1 MTTHAVT
8 GATSFTGRF
17 IAQRLVAAGDEVR
30 NLTRGVLRDPER
42 LHAALDGSDT
52 LYNTLWIRFERG
64 PITYAWATER
74 SRMLFEAARRAG
86 VRRIVHISVINA
98 SRDAPTAYF
107 RAKAVVEEAL
117 LATGLSHA
125 IVRPTVTYGPG
136 DILVNNLAWT
146 LRRLPVF
153 GVPGDGRYPIQPV
166 HVEDVAEVAVRAG
179 GLTDDVTVD
188 AGGPDVF
195 TFDDFVAL
203 VRQAVGSRALIVH
216 MPVIASLTAARLIGL
231 VVRDVVLTR
240 HEVTEL
246 QQRLMFSEQ
255 PPAGR
260 IRLADWLAA
269 NADSIGRHWS
279 SELDRHF
286 RKPLEVDV

>member
-52 LYNTLWIRFERG
+52 LYNTFWIRFERG

-74 SRMLFEAARRAG
+74 SRMLFEAALRAG

-117 LATGLSHA
+117 VASGLSHA

-166 HVEDVAEVAVRAG
+166 HVDDVAEVAVRAG

-188 AGGPDVF
+188 AGGPDVLA
-195 TFDDFVAL
+195 FDDFVAL

-216 MPVIASLTAARLIGL
+216 MPVIASLAAARLIGL

-286 RKPLEVDV
+286 RKPLEVDR

>member
-1 MTTHAVT
+1 MTTLAVT
-8 GATSFTGRF
+8 GASSFTGRF
-17 IAQRLVAAGDEVR
+17 IAQRLVAAGHEVR
-30 NLTRGVLRDPER
+30 NLTRAVLGDPDQ

-52 LYNTLWIRFERG
+52 LYNTFWIRFEHG
-64 PITYAWATER
+64 PITYAWAIER

-117 LATGLSHA
+117 VATGLSHA

-146 LRRLPVF
+146 LRRLPAF
-153 GVPGDGRYPIQPV
+153 GIPGDGRYPIQPV

-179 GLTDDVTVD
+179 GLTENVTVD

-195 TFDDFVAL
+195 AFDDFVAL

-216 MPVIASLTAARLIGL
+216 LPVGASLAAAGLIGL

-240 HEVTEL
+240 HEVIEL
-246 QQRLMFSEQ
+246 RQRLMFSAQ
-255 PPAGR
+255 PPAGTV
-260 IRLADWLAA
+260 RLADWLTA
-269 NADSIGRHWS
+269 NADGLGRRWAN
-279 SELDRHF
+279 ELDRHF
-286 RKPLEVDV
+286 RKPRG